1 MRENIAAF
9 TNEDFEY
16 PEFISV
22 HDLGEDVQITLR
34 GKKVRDV
41 TRGCNLPGPLAGVKM
56 SWAEFD
62 KFVADIGGYKRSA

>member
-1 MRENIAAF
+1 MRENVATFTSDDWELPAF
-9 TNEDFEY
+9 VA
-16 PEFISV
+16 I
-22 HDLGEDVQITLR
+22 HDLGEDVQITLC

-62 KFVADIGGYKRSA
+62 KFVADIGGYKRST